1 MAEGQPAGPRRDN
14 AVRQHADSKQQPL
27 RAGRPRLGAA
37 FMPLLLLLFFFF
49 FFFLGSDF
57 VTRAGPCN
65 SRRTHVGPVRGCS
78 NPAKSTPCDF
88 RATYRL
94 HTTTTD
100 QPHTCGPSTTA
111 RPYGRHLAVQPLQ
124 ATRTQP
130 CTHYKPL
137 HTMNLCRHTAKATQG
152 HTHSNTAGRAAA
164 R

>member
-1 MAEGQPAGPRRDN
+1 MQ
-14 AVRQHADSKQQPL
+14 
-27 RAGRPRLGAA
+27 AA
-37 FMPLLLLLFFFF
+37 SSRWQCPGHS
-49 FFFLGSDF
+49 FFLFLGTDF

-65 SRRTHVGPVRGCS
+65 ACRTHVGPVRGCS

-94 HTTTTD
+94 HTTTTVH
-100 QPHTCGPSTTA
+100 PHTCGPSTTA

-152 HTHSNTAGRAAA
+152 HTQSNTAGRTAGIRTRNLPSEHCCVCEVKMGVRLLAHV
-164 R
+164 